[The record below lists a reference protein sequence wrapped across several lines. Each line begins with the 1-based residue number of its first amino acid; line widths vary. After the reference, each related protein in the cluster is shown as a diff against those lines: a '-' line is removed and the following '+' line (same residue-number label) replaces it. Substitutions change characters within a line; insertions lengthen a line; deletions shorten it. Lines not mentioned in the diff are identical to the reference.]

1 MAVYME
7 GSGLGPEHGNL
18 KGAIGKAKMEAVI
31 LDHSS
36 LQARLKGVVLQ
47 RDPPIVQYRGIKF
60 GEVPARFCRSIA
72 VGLAREVDCTEFGPR
87 CPQVPCNFSTLFRIP
102 DSYGVNWKEPE
113 DEFECLNLHV
123 TVPAGM
129 KEGDDVPVLVW
140 IHGGGFTTTC
150 GSASTKTADPRRIVE
165 TSMKMGTP
173 VILVGINYR
182 LNFFGF
188 SYLGESMSNLGILDQ
203 RMALEWVGTHIG
215 AFGGDKNNITV
226 FGESAGGMSTHAHI
240 QGSKRGLF
248 KRAILMS
255 GHSYVTPSL
264 PIAFGQALVSRV
276 CEYLKISQIGDWI
289 EELRKVPAEGI
300 VEALQELE
308 VHGMGILDDG
318 SFYEGKWD
326 RDYVPDWVESIML
339 GDCEFESIIF
349 NKAYQALSAPEIV
362 ALFNTPKPTPIS
374 QSLLDVYNIT
384 PTDDIQARHGALNF
398 LSDTVFGF
406 HNGVIASQFRA
417 KGKRAFQYIVDQRSP
432 WDPNTARAHHTV
444 DILLLFGGFELTEI
458 DPEARRAF
466 EKVGDDMR
474 QKWIEFSNGIDPW
487 DAGRVYGFGP
497 NGECGEVSEE
507 EFARRRRVLS
517 GYKVIEQTE
526 SGTFNS
532 IVTNATIAKV
542 CLDPGV
548 LPQL

>member
-1 MAVYME
+1 ME
-7 GSGLGPEHGNL
+7 T
-18 KGAIGKAKMEAVI
+18 IT

-60 GEVPARFCRSIA
+60 GEVPARFCHSIPA
-72 VGLAREVDCTEFGPR
+72 GLAKEVDRTEFGPR
-87 CPQVPCNFSTLFRIP
+87 CSQVPSNFSMLLRIP
-102 DSYGVNWKEPE
+102 DSYGISWKEPE
-113 DEFECLNLHV
+113 DEFECLSLYI
-123 TVPAGM
+123 TVPAGV
-129 KEGDDVPVLVW
+129 KEGDDVRVLVW

-150 GSASTKTADPRRIVE
+150 GSASTKFADLRRIVE
-165 TSMKMGTP
+165 TSVRMGTP
-173 VILVGINYR
+173 VIFVDINYR

-188 SYLGESMSNLGILDQ
+188 SYLGESMSNLRALDQ
-203 RMALEWVGTHIG
+203 RMALEWIGTHIG

-300 VEALQELE
+300 VEALQELK
-308 VHGMGILDDG
+308 VHGMGLIDDG
-318 SFYEGKWD
+318 GFFEGKWD
-326 RDYVPDWVESIML
+326 KDYVPDWVESIML
-339 GDCEFESIIF
+339 GDCEFEPI
-349 NKAYQALSAPEIV
+349 
-362 ALFNTPKPTPIS
+362 IS

-417 KGKRAFQYIVDQRSP
+417 KGKGASQYIVDQRNP
-432 WDPNTARAHHTV
+432 WDPNLVGAHHTV
-444 DILLLFGGFELTEI
+444 DILFLFGGFELTGI
-458 DPEARRAF
+458 DPDARREF
-466 EKVGDDMR
+466 EKVGNDMR
-474 QKWIEFSNGIDPW
+474 QKWIEFANGIDPW
-487 DAGRVYGFGP
+487 DAERVYGFGSKGSAVRFWRRSFRE
-497 NGECGEVSEE
+497 GEE
-507 EFARRRRVLS
+507 
-517 GYKVIEQTE
+517 Y
-526 SGTFNS
+526 
-532 IVTNATIAKV
+532 
-542 CLDPGV
+542 
-548 LPQL
+548 